1 MEKAKI
7 SPRSM
12 KNSTFAT
19 VSISLVVASTN
30 IQAEETGTKAVNL
43 TEVTVTG
50 ELQDR
55 TLQETQ
61 TSVTLITGEELE
73 ERAEFD
79 LYNVIERTPGVVSAF
94 GNKGFSIRGIDQRG
108 VGGAGNGLTVSTT
121 VDGAT
126 ISNSNQLSFFG
137 PYSTWDLEQIE
148 ILKGPQSTQQGRNA
162 LAGAIN
168 IRSKDPVYEYEMK
181 ARLEAGDVGT
191 FGTAVAV
198 NAPLI
203 DKVLAVRFAAEK
215 QQNDGFISNPT
226 QGTDE
231 FDAKEL
237 TTGRFSVRFD
247 PADNL
252 DAILKVSFS
261 ENQAGEDVVDSS
273 LFPDQRVNFSD
284 AFSEEGAR
292 IHSYNLR
299 LGYDI
304 NDAIRIESETTYLDA
319 NYYRVEDTDS
329 SAFPAGVIFRNAD
342 VENIQQEFRLRLDQ
356 GRWRAVV
363 GAFYTDI
370 SDVAPAGGTVAA
382 ELFNPG
388 FAGLGA
394 TIDAVIDADTQ
405 TENYA
410 LFGELEFDV
419 TERLSLIGGLR
430 YDHESFSTTTTN
442 GFTSTNPIV
451 ASFLPPTT
459 TETNDTSF
467 NALLPKLGVV
477 YDINDVVSLG
487 FTVQQGYR
495 AGGTSVNLA
504 TGNRQDFDP
513 EKTWNYEASLRST
526 WFDQRL
532 IANANIFY
540 TDWEDQQVEVI
551 NPISGNPLDSNTFN
565 AGSSQLYGGEVELYA
580 YPSDALEMYASLAYV
595 HTEFEE
601 FITGTDDFSGNE
613 FPFAPELT
621 AAAGA
626 TYYFNNGFFLSG
638 DFSFKDDMFADS
650 ANDEVLK
657 AEDRFLVN
665 LRAGY
670 LGQGWKIFAY
680 ARNLFD
686 EDYVTQGVSGGL
698 DNNGRTIL
706 SGVRAGEQRVVGMVA
721 QVNFDLL
728 D

>member
-1 MEKAKI
+1 
-7 SPRSM
+7 M

-273 LFPDQRVNFSD
+273 LFPEQRVNFSD

-356 GRWRAVV
+356 GRWRAVA

-595 HTEFEE
+595 HTKFEE